1 MNTPTFLPHPVLAEY
16 AARHRIAPPSPPRT
30 DGRLTLRIDNRWR
43 VHMAGKMEGRS
54 PGPIVL
60 SARLLDLGESKRS
73 QAATDDLL
81 VRLASLAAGRLK
93 GHASSLSLDSASQA
107 LLLMEVLPASS
118 DLQAVQN
125 GLAEFV
131 NALAFW
137 SQAIE
142 REKGPGTTLPQAM
155 AMPDFFA
162 RPTFLTSL
170 AAFALVF
177 LLALCTPHRSAW
189 AGPVPWTD
197 APYSYFAKNTKLE
210 TVLAE
215 FAGSFSLSLNIAPS
229 VSGVVNGRFT
239 TQNPTEFITRL
250 AGVYGFV
257 WYTHA
262 GTLHISKS
270 SDTLTRSLPAPG
282 GGIANLRQALT
293 DLGVLEPRFGWGE
306 LAEQK
311 VVLVSGPPSYVNL
324 IESTLA
330 GLPLASNQQQV
341 LVVKLKHASAEDR
354 VILYRDRE
362 ITTPGLARVLRE
374 LVASSGGANLGG
386 GSGITNES
394 VSSTAAPL
402 RSATSSGSDSTGTLA
417 SAASGGNNNNNR
429 AAQNTGQSNNNANNA
444 NNTNNAGNNNRSSNV
459 PSNAN
464 SRGPSIQSDTRLNAI
479 IIQDIPERL
488 PVYQKLIAQLD
499 VPTALIEIEAMII
512 DINTERARELGIRWS
527 GRDGRAAFGFGALT
541 QQPEA
546 GTLSIVRAAKGASIT
561 SGSLLVDAGNYLVSQ
576 IRLLENNG
584 DATIL
589 SRPSVLTTDN
599 IGALLDLSETFYV
612 RLQGERVAT
621 VTPVTAGTTLRV
633 TPRLIDGV
641 DGPMVQLIVDIE
653 DGQIQ
658 DRRIDNLPT
667 VRRSAV
673 STQAIVQQNDT
684 LVIAGYTTD
693 QNVQN
698 NERVPVLGEIPAVGL
713 LFSNKART
721 VQKRERWF
729 MIKPRIITMPGMAAL
744 TGVTGA
750 SSAATATNP
759 PALTPAPL
767 TRFEDARAA
776 ATAPA
781 QVPAPAAG
789 PPNPPRP

>member
-1 MNTPTFLPHPVLAEY
+1 MTTAFHFSRALLAAAHRLRPSFLACRRRFRLGLLA
-16 AARHRIAPPSPPRT
+16 
-30 DGRLTLRIDNRWR
+30 
-43 VHMAGKMEGRS
+43 K
-54 PGPIVL
+54 
-60 SARLLDLGESKRS
+60 LLMGFGC
-73 QAATDDLL
+73 
-81 VRLASLAAGRLK
+81 LASLP
-93 GHASSLSLDSASQA
+93 
-107 LLLMEVLPASS
+107 V
-118 DLQAVQN
+118 
-125 GLAEFV
+125 
-131 NALAFW
+131 
-137 SQAIE
+137 
-142 REKGPGTTLPQAM
+142 
-155 AMPDFFA
+155 
-162 RPTFLTSL
+162 
-170 AAFALVF
+170 
-177 LLALCTPHRSAW
+177 W

-197 APYSYFAKNTKLE
+197 APYSYFAKNAKLE

-215 FAGSFSLSLNIAPS
+215 FAGSFSLSLNMAPS
-229 VSGVVNGRFT
+229 LSGLVNGRFT
-239 TQNPTEFITRL
+239 TQNPTEFITKL

-262 GTLHISKS
+262 GTLHVSKS
-270 SDTLTRSLPAPG
+270 SDALTRSLPAPG

-324 IESTLA
+324 IESTLS

-341 LVVKLKHASAEDR
+341 LVVRLKHASAEDR

-374 LVASSGGANLGG
+374 LVASSGGVSFGG
-386 GSGITNES
+386 NSSSNGTGITNEAT
-394 VSSTAAPL
+394 SSIAAPL
-402 RSATSSGSDSTGTLA
+402 RSASGSAVDSTGTLP
-417 SAASGGNNNNNR
+417 SAVGAANSNNSLNGNRAPQGNNSNSGSRNNNN
-429 AAQNTGQSNNNANNA
+429 G
-444 NNTNNAGNNNRSSNV
+444 
-459 PSNAN
+459 N

-488 PVYQKLIAQLD
+488 PVYEKLIAQLD
-499 VPTALIEIEAMII
+499 VPTPLIEIEAMII

-527 GRDGRAAFGFGALT
+527 GRDGRTAFGFGALT

-546 GTLSIVRAAKGASIT
+546 GTLSIVRGPEGANVT
-561 SGSLLVDAGNYLVSQ
+561 SGSLMVNGGNYLVNQ

-584 DATIL
+584 DASIQ

-633 TPRLIDGV
+633 TPRLIDGAQ
-641 DGPMVQLIVDIE
+641 GPMVQLIVDIE

-673 STQAIVQQNDT
+673 STQAIVQQNET
-684 LVIAGYTTD
+684 LVIAGYTSD
-693 QNVQN
+693 QNLQN
-698 NERVPVLGEIPAVGL
+698 DERVPVLGEIPVLGL
-713 LFSNKART
+713 LFSNKTRT

-729 MIKPRIITMPGMAAL
+729 LIKPRVISLPDMAPMA
-744 TGVTGA
+744 GVPQ
-750 SSAATATNP
+750 AAIATTTL
-759 PALTPAPL
+759 ATPVVPL
-767 TRFEDARAA
+767 PMLRYEEARAA
-776 ATAPA
+776 ALGSPLTVTPSP
-781 QVPAPAAG
+781 VHDS
-789 PPNPPRP
+789 PRR

>member
-1 MNTPTFLPHPVLAEY
+1 MTTAFHFSRALLAAAHRLRPSFLACRRRFRLGLLA
-16 AARHRIAPPSPPRT
+16 
-30 DGRLTLRIDNRWR
+30 
-43 VHMAGKMEGRS
+43 K
-54 PGPIVL
+54 
-60 SARLLDLGESKRS
+60 LLMGFGC
-73 QAATDDLL
+73 
-81 VRLASLAAGRLK
+81 LASLP
-93 GHASSLSLDSASQA
+93 
-107 LLLMEVLPASS
+107 V
-118 DLQAVQN
+118 
-125 GLAEFV
+125 
-131 NALAFW
+131 
-137 SQAIE
+137 
-142 REKGPGTTLPQAM
+142 
-155 AMPDFFA
+155 
-162 RPTFLTSL
+162 
-170 AAFALVF
+170 
-177 LLALCTPHRSAW
+177 W

-197 APYSYFAKNTKLE
+197 APYSYFAKNAKLE

-215 FAGSFSLSLNIAPS
+215 FAGSFSLSLNMAPS
-229 VSGVVNGRFT
+229 LSGLVNGRFT
-239 TQNPTEFITRL
+239 TQNPTEFITKL

-262 GTLHISKS
+262 GTLHVSKS
-270 SDTLTRSLPAPG
+270 SDALTRSLPAPG

-324 IESTLA
+324 IESTLS

-341 LVVKLKHASAEDR
+341 LVVRLKHASAEDR

-374 LVASSGGANLGG
+374 LVASSGGVSFGG
-386 GSGITNES
+386 NSSSNGTGITNEAT
-394 VSSTAAPL
+394 SSIAAPL
-402 RSATSSGSDSTGTLA
+402 RSASGSAVDSTGTLP
-417 SAASGGNNNNNR
+417 SAVGAANSNNSLNGNRAPQGNNSNSGSRNNNN
-429 AAQNTGQSNNNANNA
+429 G
-444 NNTNNAGNNNRSSNV
+444 
-459 PSNAN
+459 N

-488 PVYQKLIAQLD
+488 PVYEKLIAQLD
-499 VPTALIEIEAMII
+499 VPTPLIEIEAMII

-527 GRDGRAAFGFGALT
+527 GRDGRTAFGFGALT

-546 GTLSIVRAAKGASIT
+546 GTLSIVRGPEGANVT
-561 SGSLLVDAGNYLVSQ
+561 SGSLMVNGGNYLVNQ

-584 DATIL
+584 DASIQ

-633 TPRLIDGV
+633 TPRLIDGAQ
-641 DGPMVQLIVDIE
+641 GPMVQLIVDIE

-673 STQAIVQQNDT
+673 STQAIVQQNET
-684 LVIAGYTTD
+684 LVIAGYTSD
-693 QNVQN
+693 QNLQN
-698 NERVPVLGEIPAVGL
+698 DERVPVLGEIPVLGL
-713 LFSNKART
+713 LFSNKTRT

-729 MIKPRIITMPGMAAL
+729 LIKPRVISLPDMAPMA
-744 TGVTGA
+744 GVPQ
-750 SSAATATNP
+750 AAIATTTL
-759 PALTPAPL
+759 ATPVVPL
-767 TRFEDARAA
+767 PMLRYEEARAA
-776 ATAPA
+776 AIGSPLTVTPSP
-781 QVPAPAAG
+781 VHDS
-789 PPNPPRP
+789 PRR

>member
-1 MNTPTFLPHPVLAEY
+1 MNTAVDRPPVVSATARRWGCSFVVLKKPARRPAFWQVLLA
-16 AARHRIAPPSPPRT
+16 
-30 DGRLTLRIDNRWR
+30 
-43 VHMAGKMEGRS
+43 
-54 PGPIVL
+54 VL
-60 SARLLDLGESKRS
+60 LLGFGS
-73 QAATDDLL
+73 
-81 VRLASLAAGRLK
+81 
-93 GHASSLSLDSASQA
+93 SAS
-107 LLLMEVLPASS
+107 
-118 DLQAVQN
+118 
-125 GLAEFV
+125 
-131 NALAFW
+131 
-137 SQAIE
+137 
-142 REKGPGTTLPQAM
+142 
-155 AMPDFFA
+155 
-162 RPTFLTSL
+162 RP
-170 AAFALVF
+170 
-177 LLALCTPHRSAW
+177 AW

-197 APYSYFAKNTKLE
+197 APYSYFAKSARLE

-215 FAGSFSLSLNIAPS
+215 FAGSFSLSLNMAPS
-229 VSGVVNGRFT
+229 VSGLVNGRFT
-239 TQNPTEFITRL
+239 AQNPTEFITKL

-262 GTLHISKS
+262 GTLHVSKS

-324 IESTLA
+324 IESTLS

-341 LVVKLKHASAEDR
+341 LVVRLKHASAEDR

-374 LVASSGGANLGG
+374 LVASSGGAGLTAGG
-386 GSGITNES
+386 ANSSGISNES

-402 RSATSSGSDSTGTLA
+402 RSAPGVTSDSTGMLA
-417 SAASGGNNNNNR
+417 SAASGGSSN
-429 AAQNTGQSNNNANNA
+429 SNNSINNSRA
-444 NNTNNAGNNNRSSNV
+444 SQGSRNSSN
-459 PSNAN
+459 SNGSSN

-488 PVYQKLIAQLD
+488 PVYEKLIAQLD
-499 VPTALIEIEAMII
+499 VPTPLIEIEAMII
-512 DINTERARELGIRWS
+512 DINTERARELGISWS
-527 GRDGRAAFGFGALT
+527 GRNGRTAFGFGALT
-541 QQPEA
+541 QQPAA
-546 GTLSIVRAAKGASIT
+546 GTLSIVRGASGANVT
-561 SGSLLVDAGNYLVSQ
+561 SGSLLVDAGNYLISQ

-584 DATIL
+584 DASIQ

-633 TPRLIDGV
+633 TPRLINGV

-673 STQAIVQQNDT
+673 STQAIVQQNEM
-684 LVIAGYTTD
+684 LVIAGYTSD
-693 QNVQN
+693 QSLQN
-698 NERVPVLGEIPAVGL
+698 NERIPVLGDIPAVGL
-713 LFSNKART
+713 LFSNRTRT

-729 MIKPRIITMPGMAAL
+729 MIRPRVIGLPGMAPIAGINSSGTPGAAASAL
-744 TGVTGA
+744 V
-750 SSAATATNP
+750 SPAAI
-759 PALTPAPL
+759 PL
-767 TRFEDARAA
+767 PLIRYEEARA
-776 ATAPA
+776 ATAPPPLA
-781 QVPAPAAG
+781 PRVPEPDL
-789 PPNPPRP
+789 PRP

>member
-1 MNTPTFLPHPVLAEY
+1 MTTAFHFSRA
-16 AARHRIAPPSPPRT
+16 
-30 DGRLTLRIDNRWR
+30 
-43 VHMAGKMEGRS
+43 
-54 PGPIVL
+54 
-60 SARLLDLGESKRS
+60 LL
-73 QAATDDLL
+73 AATHRLRPSFLACRRRFQLGLL
-81 VRLASLAAGRLK
+81 AKLLMGFGCLASLP
-93 GHASSLSLDSASQA
+93 
-107 LLLMEVLPASS
+107 V
-118 DLQAVQN
+118 
-125 GLAEFV
+125 
-131 NALAFW
+131 
-137 SQAIE
+137 
-142 REKGPGTTLPQAM
+142 
-155 AMPDFFA
+155 
-162 RPTFLTSL
+162 
-170 AAFALVF
+170 
-177 LLALCTPHRSAW
+177 W

-197 APYSYFAKNTKLE
+197 APYSYFAKNAKLE

-215 FAGSFSLSLNIAPS
+215 FAGSFSLSLNMAPS
-229 VSGVVNGRFT
+229 LSGLVNGRFT
-239 TQNPTEFITRL
+239 TQNPTEFITKL

-262 GTLHISKS
+262 GTLHVSKS
-270 SDTLTRSLPAPG
+270 SDALTRSLPAPG

-324 IESTLA
+324 IESTLS

-341 LVVKLKHASAEDR
+341 LVVRLKHASAEDR

-374 LVASSGGANLGG
+374 LVASSGGVSFGG
-386 GSGITNES
+386 NSSSNGTGITNEAT
-394 VSSTAAPL
+394 SSIAAPL
-402 RSATSSGSDSTGTLA
+402 RSASGSAVDSTGTLP
-417 SAASGGNNNNNR
+417 SAVGAANSNNSLNGNRAPQGNNSNSGSRNNNN
-429 AAQNTGQSNNNANNA
+429 S
-444 NNTNNAGNNNRSSNV
+444 
-459 PSNAN
+459 N

-488 PVYQKLIAQLD
+488 PVYEKLIAQLD
-499 VPTALIEIEAMII
+499 VPTPLIEIEAMII

-527 GRDGRAAFGFGALT
+527 GRDGRTAFGFGALT

-546 GTLSIVRAAKGASIT
+546 GTLSIVRGPEGANVT
-561 SGSLLVDAGNYLVSQ
+561 SGSLMVNGGNYLVNQ

-584 DATIL
+584 DASIQ

-633 TPRLIDGV
+633 TPRLIDGAQ
-641 DGPMVQLIVDIE
+641 GPMVQLIVDIE

-673 STQAIVQQNDT
+673 STQAIVQQNET
-684 LVIAGYTTD
+684 LVIAGYTSD
-693 QNVQN
+693 QNLQN
-698 NERVPVLGEIPAVGL
+698 DERVPVLGEIPVLGL
-713 LFSNKART
+713 LFSNKTRT

-729 MIKPRIITMPGMAAL
+729 LIKPRVISLPDMAPMA
-744 TGVTGA
+744 GVPQ
-750 SSAATATNP
+750 AAIATTTL
-759 PALTPAPL
+759 ATPVVPL
-767 TRFEDARAA
+767 PMLRYEEARAA
-776 ATAPA
+776 AIGSPLTVTPSP
-781 QVPAPAAG
+781 VHDS
-789 PPNPPRP
+789 PRR

>member
-1 MNTPTFLPHPVLAEY
+1 MNTAFPCP
-16 AARHRIAPPSPPRT
+16 
-30 DGRLTLRIDNRWR
+30 
-43 VHMAGKMEGRS
+43 
-54 PGPIVL
+54 
-60 SARLLDLGESKRS
+60 
-73 QAATDDLL
+73 
-81 VRLASLAAGRLK
+81 LASSAAAPQFRPSSVPDHRRFWLGLLAALVMGF
-93 GHASSLSLDSASQA
+93 GTIAS
-107 LLLMEVLPASS
+107 
-118 DLQAVQN
+118 
-125 GLAEFV
+125 
-131 NALAFW
+131 
-137 SQAIE
+137 
-142 REKGPGTTLPQAM
+142 
-155 AMPDFFA
+155 
-162 RPTFLTSL
+162 RP
-170 AAFALVF
+170 V
-177 LLALCTPHRSAW
+177 W

-197 APYSYFAKNTKLE
+197 APYSYFAKNAKLE

-215 FAGSFSLSLNIAPS
+215 FAGSFSLSVNMAPS
-229 VSGVVNGRFT
+229 LSGLVNGRFT
-239 TQNPTEFITRL
+239 TQNPTEFITKL

-262 GTLHISKS
+262 GTLHVSKS

-282 GGIANLRQALT
+282 GGITNLRQALT

-324 IESTLA
+324 IESTLS

-341 LVVKLKHASAEDR
+341 LVVRLKHASAEDR

-374 LVASSGGANLGG
+374 LVASSGGVSLGG
-386 GSGITNES
+386 GNNNGSSSGTGMTNEAVPS
-394 VSSTAAPL
+394 IAAPL
-402 RSATSSGSDSTGTLA
+402 RSASASASDSTGTMA
-417 SAASGGNNNNNR
+417 SAASGVN
-429 AAQNTGQSNNNANNA
+429 SNNNFNGNRATQVNNS
-444 NNTNNAGNNNRSSNV
+444 NSGNRNNNSN
-459 PSNAN
+459 NN
-464 SRGPSIQSDTRLNAI
+464 RGPSIQSDTRLNAI

-488 PVYQKLIAQLD
+488 PVYEKLISQLD
-499 VPTALIEIEAMII
+499 VPTPLIEIEAMII

-527 GRDGRAAFGFGALT
+527 GRDGRTAFGFGALT

-546 GTLSIVRAAKGASIT
+546 GTLSIVRGPEGANVT
-561 SGSLLVDAGNYLVSQ
+561 SGSLMLNSGNYLVSQ

-584 DATIL
+584 DASIQ

-673 STQAIVQQNDT
+673 STQAIVQQNET
-684 LVIAGYTTD
+684 LVIAGYTSD
-693 QNVQN
+693 QNLQN
-698 NERVPVLGEIPAVGL
+698 DERVPVLGEIPVLGL
-713 LFSNKART
+713 LFSNKTRT

-729 MIKPRIITMPGMAAL
+729 LIKPRVISLPGMAPMA
-744 TGVTGA
+744 GVPQATTA
-750 SSAATATNP
+750 TAAAATLA
-759 PALTPAPL
+759 APVVPMPVL
-767 TRFEDARAA
+767 RYEEARAA
-776 ATAPA
+776 AI
-781 QVPAPAAG
+781 G
-789 PPNPPRP
+789 PPLAVTPSPVPDSHRP

>member
-1 MNTPTFLPHPVLAEY
+1 MTTAFHFSRA
-16 AARHRIAPPSPPRT
+16 
-30 DGRLTLRIDNRWR
+30 
-43 VHMAGKMEGRS
+43 
-54 PGPIVL
+54 
-60 SARLLDLGESKRS
+60 LL
-73 QAATDDLL
+73 AATHRLRPSFLACRRRFRLGLL
-81 VRLASLAAGRLK
+81 AKLLMGFGCLASLP
-93 GHASSLSLDSASQA
+93 
-107 LLLMEVLPASS
+107 V
-118 DLQAVQN
+118 
-125 GLAEFV
+125 
-131 NALAFW
+131 
-137 SQAIE
+137 
-142 REKGPGTTLPQAM
+142 
-155 AMPDFFA
+155 
-162 RPTFLTSL
+162 
-170 AAFALVF
+170 
-177 LLALCTPHRSAW
+177 W

-197 APYSYFAKNTKLE
+197 APYSYFAKNAKLE

-215 FAGSFSLSLNIAPS
+215 FAGSFSLSLNMAPS
-229 VSGVVNGRFT
+229 LSGLVNGRFT
-239 TQNPTEFITRL
+239 TQNPTEFITKL

-262 GTLHISKS
+262 GTLHVSKS
-270 SDTLTRSLPAPG
+270 SDALTRSLPAPG

-324 IESTLA
+324 IESTLS

-341 LVVKLKHASAEDR
+341 LVVRLKHASAEDR

-374 LVASSGGANLGG
+374 LVASSGGVSFGG
-386 GSGITNES
+386 NSSSNGTGITNEAT
-394 VSSTAAPL
+394 SSIAAPL
-402 RSATSSGSDSTGTLA
+402 RSASGSAVDSTGTLP
-417 SAASGGNNNNNR
+417 SAVGAANSNNSLNGNRAPQGNNSNSGSRNNNN
-429 AAQNTGQSNNNANNA
+429 G
-444 NNTNNAGNNNRSSNV
+444 
-459 PSNAN
+459 N

-488 PVYQKLIAQLD
+488 PVYEKLIAQLD
-499 VPTALIEIEAMII
+499 VPTPLIEIEAMII

-527 GRDGRAAFGFGALT
+527 GRDGRTAFGFGALT

-546 GTLSIVRAAKGASIT
+546 GTLSIVRGPEGANVT
-561 SGSLLVDAGNYLVSQ
+561 SGSLMVNGGNYLVNQ

-584 DATIL
+584 DASIQ

-633 TPRLIDGV
+633 TPRLIDGAQ
-641 DGPMVQLIVDIE
+641 GPMVQLIVDIE

-673 STQAIVQQNDT
+673 STQAIVQQNET
-684 LVIAGYTTD
+684 LVIAGYTSD
-693 QNVQN
+693 QNLQN
-698 NERVPVLGEIPAVGL
+698 DERVPVLGEIPVLGL
-713 LFSNKART
+713 LFSNKTRT

-729 MIKPRIITMPGMAAL
+729 LIKPRVISLPDMAPMA
-744 TGVTGA
+744 GVPQ
-750 SSAATATNP
+750 AAIATTTL
-759 PALTPAPL
+759 ATPVVPL
-767 TRFEDARAA
+767 PMLRYEEARAA
-776 ATAPA
+776 AIGSPLTVTPSP
-781 QVPAPAAG
+781 VHDS
-789 PPNPPRP
+789 PRR

>member
-1 MNTPTFLPHPVLAEY
+1 MTTAFHFSRALLAAAHRLRPSFLACRRRFRLGLLA
-16 AARHRIAPPSPPRT
+16 
-30 DGRLTLRIDNRWR
+30 
-43 VHMAGKMEGRS
+43 K
-54 PGPIVL
+54 
-60 SARLLDLGESKRS
+60 LLMGFGC
-73 QAATDDLL
+73 
-81 VRLASLAAGRLK
+81 LASLP
-93 GHASSLSLDSASQA
+93 
-107 LLLMEVLPASS
+107 V
-118 DLQAVQN
+118 
-125 GLAEFV
+125 
-131 NALAFW
+131 
-137 SQAIE
+137 
-142 REKGPGTTLPQAM
+142 
-155 AMPDFFA
+155 
-162 RPTFLTSL
+162 
-170 AAFALVF
+170 
-177 LLALCTPHRSAW
+177 W

-197 APYSYFAKNTKLE
+197 APYSYFAKNAKLE

-215 FAGSFSLSLNIAPS
+215 FAGSFSLSLNMAPS
-229 VSGVVNGRFT
+229 LSGLVNGRFT
-239 TQNPTEFITRL
+239 TQNPTEFITKL

-262 GTLHISKS
+262 GTLHVSKS
-270 SDTLTRSLPAPG
+270 SDALTRSLPAPG

-324 IESTLA
+324 IESTLS

-341 LVVKLKHASAEDR
+341 LVVRLKHASAEDR

-374 LVASSGGANLGG
+374 LVASSGGVSFGG
-386 GSGITNES
+386 NSSSNGTGITNE
-394 VSSTAAPL
+394 VTSSIAAPL
-402 RSATSSGSDSTGTLA
+402 RSASGSAVDSTGTLP
-417 SAASGGNNNNNR
+417 SAVGAANSNNSLNGNRAPQGNNSNSGSRNNNN
-429 AAQNTGQSNNNANNA
+429 S
-444 NNTNNAGNNNRSSNV
+444 
-459 PSNAN
+459 N

-488 PVYQKLIAQLD
+488 PVYEKLIAQLD
-499 VPTALIEIEAMII
+499 VPTPLIEIEAMII

-527 GRDGRAAFGFGALT
+527 GRDGRTAFGFGALT

-546 GTLSIVRAAKGASIT
+546 GTLSIVRGPEGANVT
-561 SGSLLVDAGNYLVSQ
+561 SGSLMVNGGNYLVNQ

-584 DATIL
+584 DASIQ

-633 TPRLIDGV
+633 TPRLIDGAQ
-641 DGPMVQLIVDIE
+641 GPMVQLIVDIE

-673 STQAIVQQNDT
+673 STQAIVQQNET
-684 LVIAGYTTD
+684 LVIAGYTSD
-693 QNVQN
+693 QNLQN
-698 NERVPVLGEIPAVGL
+698 DERVPVLGEIPVLGL
-713 LFSNKART
+713 LFSNKTRT

-729 MIKPRIITMPGMAAL
+729 LIKPRVISLPDMAPMA
-744 TGVTGA
+744 GVPQ
-750 SSAATATNP
+750 AAIATTTL
-759 PALTPAPL
+759 ATPVVPL
-767 TRFEDARAA
+767 PMLRYEEARAA
-776 ATAPA
+776 AIGSPLTVTPSP
-781 QVPAPAAG
+781 VHDS
-789 PPNPPRP
+789 PRR

>member
-1 MNTPTFLPHPVLAEY
+1 MNTAHTSTLGFLARPAFLAL
-16 AARHRIAPPSPPRT
+16 
-30 DGRLTLRIDNRWR
+30 LT
-43 VHMAGKMEGRS
+43 
-54 PGPIVL
+54 
-60 SARLLDLGESKRS
+60 
-73 QAATDDLL
+73 
-81 VRLASLAAGRLK
+81 
-93 GHASSLSLDSASQA
+93 A
-107 LLLMEVLPASS
+107 LLL
-118 DLQAVQN
+118 
-125 GLAEFV
+125 
-131 NALAFW
+131 AFG
-137 SQAIE
+137 APN
-142 REKGPGTTLPQAM
+142 RN
-155 AMPDFFA
+155 
-162 RPTFLTSL
+162 
-170 AAFALVF
+170 
-177 LLALCTPHRSAW
+177 AW

-197 APYSYFAKNTKLE
+197 APYSYFAKNAKLE

-229 VSGVVNGRFT
+229 VSGLVNGRFT
-239 TQNPTEFITRL
+239 TQNPTEFITKL

-374 LVASSGGANLGG
+374 LVASSGGASLGG
-386 GSGITNES
+386 GTGISNEAAS
-394 VSSTAAPL
+394 NTAAPL
-402 RSATSSGSDSTGTLA
+402 RSATSSGADSTGTLA
-417 SAASGGNNNNNR
+417 SAASGGNNNSNNNR
-429 AAQNTGQSNNNANNA
+429 AAQNTGQNSNNANN
-444 NNTNNAGNNNRSSNV
+444 NNRGSNI
-459 PSNAN
+459 PSNSN

-546 GTLSIVRAAKGASIT
+546 GTLSVVRAVKGANIT

-641 DGPMVQLIVDIE
+641 NGPMVQLIVDIE

-673 STQAIVQQNDT
+673 STQAIVQQNET

-729 MIKPRIITMPGMAAL
+729 MIKPRIVTLPGMAAL
-744 TGVTGA
+744 AGTASQQQPVPFPVT
-750 SSAATATNP
+750 
-759 PALTPAPL
+759 
-767 TRFEDARAA
+767 RYEDARTA
-776 ATAPA
+776 ATTS
-781 QVPAPAAG
+781 
-789 PPNPPRP
+789 PPPPPPSPTNAPRP

>member
-1 MNTPTFLPHPVLAEY
+1 MNTAFYCPSDSVT
-16 AARHRIAPPSPPRT
+16 AARRSRPPSRPECR
-30 DGRLTLRIDNRWR
+30 RYW
-43 VHMAGKMEGRS
+43 
-54 PGPIVL
+54 L
-60 SARLLDLGESKRS
+60 SL
-73 QAATDDLL
+73 
-81 VRLASLAAGRLK
+81 LAALLIGL
-93 GHASSLSLDSASQA
+93 GASAS
-107 LLLMEVLPASS
+107 
-118 DLQAVQN
+118 
-125 GLAEFV
+125 
-131 NALAFW
+131 
-137 SQAIE
+137 
-142 REKGPGTTLPQAM
+142 
-155 AMPDFFA
+155 
-162 RPTFLTSL
+162 RP
-170 AAFALVF
+170 
-177 LLALCTPHRSAW
+177 AW

-197 APYSYFAKNTKLE
+197 APYSYFAKNARLE

-215 FAGSFSLSLNIAPS
+215 FAGSFSLSLNMSPS
-229 VSGVVNGRFT
+229 VSGLVNGRFT
-239 TQNPTEFITRL
+239 TQNPTEFISKL

-324 IESTLA
+324 IESTLS

-341 LVVKLKHASAEDR
+341 LVVRLKHASAEDR

-374 LVASSGGANLGG
+374 LVASSGGASFGG
-386 GSGITNES
+386 GNNSNGNGGNGGTGITNEA
-394 VSSTAAPL
+394 VSSIAAPL
-402 RSATSSGSDSTGTLA
+402 RSAPGSASDSTGTLA
-417 SAASGGNNNNNR
+417 SAASGGNGNGNNSNRASQGNSNANRSNSNSSNNNN
-429 AAQNTGQSNNNANNA
+429 SANN
-444 NNTNNAGNNNRSSNV
+444 
-459 PSNAN
+459 N

-488 PVYQKLIAQLD
+488 PVYEKLIAQLD

-512 DINTERARELGIRWS
+512 DINTERARELGISWS
-527 GRDGRAAFGFGALT
+527 GRNGRTAFGFGALT

-546 GTLSIVRAAKGASIT
+546 GTLSIVRGAAGTNVT

-576 IRLLENNG
+576 IRLLETNG
-584 DATIL
+584 DASIQ

-641 DGPMVQLIVDIE
+641 DGPMVQLVVDIE

-673 STQAIVQQNDT
+673 STQAIVQQNET
-684 LVIAGYTTD
+684 LLIAGYTSD
-693 QNVQN
+693 QNLQN
-698 NERVPVLGEIPAVGL
+698 NERVPGLGEIPVVGL
-713 LFSNKART
+713 LFSNKGRT

-729 MIKPRIITMPGMAAL
+729 LIKPRVISLPGMAPLA
-744 TGVTGA
+744 GVPPPT
-750 SSAATATNP
+750 AAA
-759 PALTPAPL
+759 AVTPLPL
-767 TRFEDARAA
+767 LRYEQARAA
-776 ATAPA
+776 AIGPSPA
-781 QVPAPAAG
+781 TSPSPS
-789 PPNPPRP
+789 PPPDLLRP

>member
-1 MNTPTFLPHPVLAEY
+1 MNTALPCPLALPAIAHRFSPLFLPERRRFWLGLM
-16 AARHRIAPPSPPRT
+16 AA
-30 DGRLTLRIDNRWR
+30 
-43 VHMAGKMEGRS
+43 
-54 PGPIVL
+54 
-60 SARLLDLGESKRS
+60 LLIGFG
-73 QAATDDLL
+73 A
-81 VRLASLAAGRLK
+81 
-93 GHASSLSLDSASQA
+93 SAS
-107 LLLMEVLPASS
+107 
-118 DLQAVQN
+118 
-125 GLAEFV
+125 
-131 NALAFW
+131 
-137 SQAIE
+137 
-142 REKGPGTTLPQAM
+142 
-155 AMPDFFA
+155 
-162 RPTFLTSL
+162 RP
-170 AAFALVF
+170 
-177 LLALCTPHRSAW
+177 AW

-197 APYSYFAKNTKLE
+197 APYSYFAKNAKLE

-215 FAGSFSLSLNIAPS
+215 FAGSFSLSLNMAPS
-229 VSGVVNGRFT
+229 GSGMVNGRFT
-239 TQNPTEFITRL
+239 AQNPTDFLTKL

-262 GTLHISKS
+262 GTLHVSKS

-293 DLGVLEPRFGWGE
+293 DLGVLESRFGWGE

-324 IESTLA
+324 IESTLN

-341 LVVKLKHASAEDR
+341 LVVRLKHASAEDR

-374 LVASSGGANLGG
+374 LVASSGGASLGRG
-386 GSGITNES
+386 GSNSGNSDGSTGVTNEAI
-394 VSSTAAPL
+394 SSIAAPL
-402 RSATSSGSDSTGTLA
+402 RSASGSASDSTGTLA
-417 SAASGGNNNNNR
+417 SAANGGNGNNNSNSNSNSSFNGNR
-429 AAQNTGQSNNNANNA
+429 ASQGNSNSGNRNNNSA
-444 NNTNNAGNNNRSSNV
+444 S
-459 PSNAN
+459 N

-488 PVYQKLIAQLD
+488 PVYEKLIAQLD
-499 VPTALIEIEAMII
+499 VPTPLIEIEAMII
-512 DINTERARELGIRWS
+512 DINTERARDLGVRWS
-527 GRDGRAAFGFGALT
+527 GRDGRTAFGFGSLT

-546 GTLSIVRAAKGASIT
+546 GTLSIVRGPVGANVT
-561 SGSLLVDAGNYLVSQ
+561 SGSLMVNAGNYLVSQ

-584 DATIL
+584 DASIQ

-673 STQAIVQQNDT
+673 STQAIVQQNET
-684 LVIAGYTTD
+684 LVIAGYTSD
-693 QNVQN
+693 QNLQN
-698 NERVPVLGEIPAVGL
+698 NERVPVLGEIPGVGL
-713 LFSNKART
+713 LFANKTRT

-729 MIKPRIITMPGMAAL
+729 LIKPRVISLPGMTPMAGVPQAPTASATLAA
-744 TGVTGA
+744 
-750 SSAATATNP
+750 
-759 PALTPAPL
+759 PAEAVVPMPL
-767 TRFEDARAA
+767 IRYEEARAA
-776 ATAPA
+776 AI
-781 QVPAPAAG
+781 G
-789 PPNPPRP
+789 PPPVEPFSSMPDLPRP

>member
-1 MNTPTFLPHPVLAEY
+1 MNTAFPCPLASSAAAPQFRPSFLPD
-16 AARHRIAPPSPPRT
+16 HRRF
-30 DGRLTLRIDNRWR
+30 W
-43 VHMAGKMEGRS
+43 
-54 PGPIVL
+54 
-60 SARLLDLGESKRS
+60 LG
-73 QAATDDLL
+73 L
-81 VRLASLAAGRLK
+81 LAA
-93 GHASSLSLDSASQA
+93 
-107 LLLMEVLPASS
+107 LLMGFGTIAS
-118 DLQAVQN
+118 
-125 GLAEFV
+125 
-131 NALAFW
+131 
-137 SQAIE
+137 
-142 REKGPGTTLPQAM
+142 
-155 AMPDFFA
+155 
-162 RPTFLTSL
+162 RP
-170 AAFALVF
+170 V
-177 LLALCTPHRSAW
+177 W

-197 APYSYFAKNTKLE
+197 APYSYFAKNAKLE

-215 FAGSFSLSLNIAPS
+215 FAGSFSLSLNMAPS
-229 VSGVVNGRFT
+229 LSGLVNGRFT
-239 TQNPTEFITRL
+239 TQNPTEFITKL

-262 GTLHISKS
+262 GTLHVSKS

-311 VVLVSGPPSYVNL
+311 VVLVSGPPTYVNL
-324 IESTLA
+324 IESTLS

-341 LVVKLKHASAEDR
+341 LVVRLKHASAEDR

-374 LVASSGGANLGG
+374 LVASSGAVSLGG
-386 GSGITNES
+386 GNNNNNNNNNNSNNGSSSSGTGMTNEA
-394 VSSTAAPL
+394 VSSIAAPL
-402 RSATSSGSDSTGTLA
+402 RSAPGSASDSTGTLA
-417 SAASGGNNNNNR
+417 SAASGVNSNNSFNGNRATQGNNSSSGNRNN
-429 AAQNTGQSNNNANNA
+429 SN
-444 NNTNNAGNNNRSSNV
+444 SN
-459 PSNAN
+459 SN

-488 PVYQKLIAQLD
+488 PVYEKLIAQLD
-499 VPTALIEIEAMII
+499 VPTPLIEIEAMII

-527 GRDGRAAFGFGALT
+527 GRDGRTAFGFGALT

-546 GTLSIVRAAKGASIT
+546 GTLSIVRGPEGANVT
-561 SGSLLVDAGNYLVSQ
+561 SGSLMVNAGNYLVNQ

-584 DATIL
+584 DASIQ

-633 TPRLIDGV
+633 TPRLIGGV

-673 STQAIVQQNDT
+673 STQAIVQQNET
-684 LVIAGYTTD
+684 LVIAGYTSD
-693 QNVQN
+693 QNLQN
-698 NERVPVLGEIPAVGL
+698 DERVPVLGEIPVLGL
-713 LFSNKART
+713 LFSNKTRT

-729 MIKPRIITMPGMAAL
+729 LIKPRVISLPGMAPMA
-744 TGVTGA
+744 GVPQATT
-750 SSAATATNP
+750 AATAAATL
-759 PALTPAPL
+759 AAPVVPMPVL
-767 TRFEDARAA
+767 RYEEARAA
-776 ATAPA
+776 AI
-781 QVPAPAAG
+781 G
-789 PPNPPRP
+789 PPLAVTPLPVPDSPRP

>member
-1 MNTPTFLPHPVLAEY
+1 MGFGTIASRPV
-16 AARHRIAPPSPPRT
+16 
-30 DGRLTLRIDNRWR
+30 
-43 VHMAGKMEGRS
+43 
-54 PGPIVL
+54 
-60 SARLLDLGESKRS
+60 
-73 QAATDDLL
+73 
-81 VRLASLAAGRLK
+81 
-93 GHASSLSLDSASQA
+93 
-107 LLLMEVLPASS
+107 
-118 DLQAVQN
+118 
-125 GLAEFV
+125 
-131 NALAFW
+131 
-137 SQAIE
+137 
-142 REKGPGTTLPQAM
+142 
-155 AMPDFFA
+155 
-162 RPTFLTSL
+162 
-170 AAFALVF
+170 
-177 LLALCTPHRSAW
+177 W

-197 APYSYFAKNTKLE
+197 APYSYFAKNAKLE

-215 FAGSFSLSLNIAPS
+215 FAGSFSLSVSMAPS
-229 VSGVVNGRFT
+229 LSGLVNGRFT
-239 TQNPTEFITRL
+239 TQNPTEFITKL

-262 GTLHISKS
+262 GTLHVSKS

-282 GGIANLRQALT
+282 GGITNLRQALT

-324 IESTLA
+324 IESTLS

-341 LVVKLKHASAEDR
+341 LVVRLKHASAEDR

-374 LVASSGGANLGG
+374 LVASSGGVSLGG
-386 GSGITNES
+386 GNNNGSSSGTGMTNEAVPS
-394 VSSTAAPL
+394 IAAPL
-402 RSATSSGSDSTGTLA
+402 RSAPASASDSTGTMA
-417 SAASGGNNNNNR
+417 SAASGVNSNNNFNGNRATQVNNSNSGNRNNNN
-429 AAQNTGQSNNNANNA
+429 
-444 NNTNNAGNNNRSSNV
+444 
-459 PSNAN
+459 
-464 SRGPSIQSDTRLNAI
+464 RGPSIQSDTRLNAI

-488 PVYQKLIAQLD
+488 PVYEKLISQLD
-499 VPTALIEIEAMII
+499 VPTPLIEIEAMII

-527 GRDGRAAFGFGALT
+527 GRDGRTAFGFGALT

-546 GTLSIVRAAKGASIT
+546 GTLSIVRGPEGANVT
-561 SGSLLVDAGNYLVSQ
+561 SGSLMLNSGNYLVSQ

-584 DATIL
+584 DASIQ

-673 STQAIVQQNDT
+673 STQAIVQQNET
-684 LVIAGYTTD
+684 LVIAGYTSD
-693 QNVQN
+693 QNLQN
-698 NERVPVLGEIPAVGL
+698 DERVPVLGEIPVLGL
-713 LFSNKART
+713 LFSNKTRT

-729 MIKPRIITMPGMAAL
+729 LIKPRVISLPGMAPMA
-744 TGVTGA
+744 GVPQAT
-750 SSAATATNP
+750 AATAAAATL
-759 PALTPAPL
+759 AAPVVPMPVL
-767 TRFEDARAA
+767 RYEEARAA
-776 ATAPA
+776 AI
-781 QVPAPAAG
+781 G
-789 PPNPPRP
+789 PPLAVTPSPVPDSPRP